1 MIRTWNSG
9 NWNTGTWNEV
19 LRRPRKQKHMQ
30 VKTNVGVLSDPA
42 VIQLGDNIIAGA
54 TGKTELANSPLTLA
68 QLQTLITGSSNA
80 LNEESL
86 ANDEAAVKLTA
97 RLEAMAALRAGIN
110 RYAEYADTVY
120 DGDKLS
126 LQAIGLSV
134 RNPYAPVGPLPA
146 PTGLRSRTGA
156 MEGTVELEWNPI
168 TYGRPQYFVQCAQ
181 TANGPW
187 SEVSSMRVA
196 KTVVGALTPGAE
208 YFFRLCAQGAAGN
221 SAWSDI
227 TKRRAS

>member
-1 MIRTWNSG
+1 
-9 NWNTGTWNEV
+9 
-19 LRRPRKQKHMQ
+19 MQ
-30 VKTNVGVLSDPA
+30 VKTNVGQLPDPA

-54 TGKTELANSPLTLA
+54 TGKTELADSPLTLA
-68 QLQTLITGSSNA
+68 ELQTLVTGGSTA
-80 LNEESL
+80 LNQESL
-86 ANDEAAVKLTA
+86 ANAAAAVKLTA

-126 LQAIGLSV
+126 LQALGLGV
-134 RNPYAPVGPLPA
+134 RNPYAPVGPLPT
-146 PTGLRSRTGA
+146 PTGLQSRTGA
-156 MEGTVELEWNPI
+156 MEGTVELEWEPI

-181 TANGPW
+181 SANGPW
-187 SEVSSMRVA
+187 TEMSSMRVA

-208 YFFRLCAQGAAGN
+208 YFFRVRVQGAAGN
-221 SAWSDI
+221 SPWSDI